1 MSSEIKKIF
10 GYDFDKDFGEEFYT
24 LVESKK
30 LIFFVGAG
38 VSRLMG
44 LPGWNE
50 LATNLIKE
58 AFPNYIEHTTILNSI
73 KDSKELISISYNE
86 MKNSEDKEEK
96 FFKCFGKAL
105 TPKKNFT
112 FEKNVY
118 ELLSKFEANFL
129 TTNADNLFEEI
140 LGEERCHVGP
150 NKPDF
155 NRFRKHLYYLHGH
168 YTSNKNHD
176 QDYLVFTAEQYI
188 QRYNDTDFQAFLHSV
203 FNQGNTIIFIGYG
216 LNEFEIID
224 YIVTKI
230 GGINQTKV
238 YLFEPFCS
246 NQEII
251 YRSRKSY
258 FETLNIKLV
267 PYDISEKGYMQLI
280 DVLEYLYNKIS
291 KNVFIPII
299 DDFKKWCS
307 RFDDK
312 SSFKEILSQLKKED
326 NISHER
332 TIVDELRKQN
342 DSRWIKSF
350 YEEGL
355 FSPSF
360 IDKKIISND
369 WPLLSLFLDW
379 VSSGD
384 LYAQNNAVCFLNL
397 LSTNNI
403 EQLKKN
409 RFGVASTISSLIL
422 NLNNSLINNKFLT
435 ILADIVDLQGVLYYD
450 KDNNDKLFYNIIR
463 WHKNHIN
470 KVLEIIFSFANFE
483 VYNDSNSF
491 DIKRIMHRINN
502 VIKDSKNNKKIIV
515 VMFEF
520 FVGLLLK
527 LANKK
532 QFNLF
537 MRIYNIDNIN
547 KNNNEYWK
555 IIIGGKGTGKTQILK
570 GIQQHFESMQND
582 SVSAYYASDTKN
594 TYASIIKTSLSEKD
608 FDLFGCSDCSKEFE
622 YIKIW
627 KIPALTK
634 TSDYYQWLINCK
646 GNKNFGFTNASFKDT
661 FNLDQYD
668 NEYDLFKENKES
680 VNTILK
686 NDINKYLDE
695 EEALQMKTLLLKL
708 LDKHKEKVIYEFSK
722 AYSIY
727 LENLTINKMKEL
739 YQIKK
744 GKNSKPNST
753 GLMLL
758 YDLCYKLNKSVEII
772 INNIENNKK
781 VIYETIGRLPNKG
794 FVYVEKSLVLNP
806 DLSNF
811 TPNKYYKRGDLKTL
825 KKQLILIKN
834 NIYND
839 GLTRYISDLNNKLNE
854 SNIESLKSFMQMKSV
869 VVLSGNDP
877 QNDSR
882 REYTPSN
889 GEQSM
894 LILNHSLYKNKE
906 VYILDEPEMSV
917 GHDYIN
923 NIIVPRIIELSRLG
937 KTVVVSTHDANIAVR
952 TLPFIMIYRMEDGI
966 KKKTYFGNPFN
977 DNMINIDDNQDRISW
992 AKTCI
997 DTLEGGSIA
1006 FRERANYN

>member
-555 IIIGGKGTGKTQILK
+555 IIIGEIIFCFNL
-570 GIQQHFESMQND
+570 MND
-582 SVSAYYASDTKN
+582 NNKYKYAKN
-594 TYASIIKTSLSEKD
+594 L
-608 FDLFGCSDCSKEFE
+608 LGSKEIE
-622 YIKIW
+622 LNKL
-627 KIPALTK
+627 ALYLARK
-634 TSDYYQWLINCK
+634 FKLNIEFVHLKSNFFNNYYLYC
-646 GNKNFGFTNASFKDT
+646 
-661 FNLDQYD
+661 
-668 NEYDLFKENKES
+668 
-680 VNTILK
+680 
-686 NDINKYLDE
+686 
-695 EEALQMKTLLLKL
+695 
-708 LDKHKEKVIYEFSK
+708 
-722 AYSIY
+722 
-727 LENLTINKMKEL
+727 EL
-739 YQIKK
+739 YQYLKIRVENFKIGNIERVYIYDMIEKATWGVVGNIDEYEKNNIINSKKIEILSLFEFEEFKIKK
-744 GKNSKPNST
+744 QQYEKSGFKS
-753 GLMLL
+753 
-758 YDLCYKLNKSVEII
+758 YDVMHISDEVDYIKVYVWEPTIKFQKENFSEEPV
-772 INNIENNKK
+772 NNWCKK
-781 VIYETIGRLPNKG
+781 FIDTLPNDDDDRYAYAEE
-794 FVYVEKSLVLNP
+794 FVKMIMFKNKDDVKIILD
-806 DLSNF
+806 DLSNIKF
-811 TPNKYYKRGDLKTL
+811 EILKYVVIQMQTQMEQSSNNDIIFSFCLKIL
-825 KKQLILIKN
+825 ERLYMQKKQL
-834 NIYND
+834 
-839 GLTRYISDLNNKLNE
+839 
-854 SNIESLKSFMQMKSV
+854 
-869 VVLSGNDP
+869 
-877 QNDSR
+877 
-882 REYTPSN
+882 
-889 GEQSM
+889 
-894 LILNHSLYKNKE
+894 
-906 VYILDEPEMSV
+906 
-917 GHDYIN
+917 
-923 NIIVPRIIELSRLG
+923 
-937 KTVVVSTHDANIAVR
+937 VR
-952 TLPFIMIYRMEDGI
+952 
-966 KKKTYFGNPFN
+966 
-977 DNMINIDDNQDRISW
+977 
-992 AKTCI
+992 
-997 DTLEGGSIA
+997 
-1006 FRERANYN
+1006 

>member
-1 MSSEIKKIF
+1 MNIEVFASLANKFDSLVICHYNKNPSLLDSDIEKLKEMLSNVPVFLEPSNLMSAGVFLAHNIESILGSDVKDWDSYEKLSFPELKMDIDSFEHFKLLIKK
-10 GYDFDKDFGEEFYT
+10 DPE
-24 LVESKK
+24 V
-30 LIFFVGAG
+30 
-38 VSRLMG
+38 
-44 LPGWNE
+44 
-50 LATNLIKE
+50 IK
-58 AFPNYIEHTTILNSI
+58 T
-73 KDSKELISISYNE
+73 
-86 MKNSEDKEEK
+86 
-96 FFKCFGKAL
+96 
-105 TPKKNFT
+105 
-112 FEKNVY
+112 
-118 ELLSKFEANFL
+118 
-129 TTNADNLFEEI
+129 
-140 LGEERCHVGP
+140 
-150 NKPDF
+150 
-155 NRFRKHLYYLHGH
+155 
-168 YTSNKNHD
+168 
-176 QDYLVFTAEQYI
+176 
-188 QRYNDTDFQAFLHSV
+188 
-203 FNQGNTIIFIGYG
+203 
-216 LNEFEIID
+216 
-224 YIVTKI
+224 
-230 GGINQTKV
+230 
-238 YLFEPFCS
+238 
-246 NQEII
+246 
-251 YRSRKSY
+251 
-258 FETLNIKLV
+258 
-267 PYDISEKGYMQLI
+267 
-280 DVLEYLYNKIS
+280 
-291 KNVFIPII
+291 
-299 DDFKKWCS
+299 
-307 RFDDK
+307 
-312 SSFKEILSQLKKED
+312 
-326 NISHER
+326 
-332 TIVDELRKQN
+332 
-342 DSRWIKSF
+342 
-350 YEEGL
+350 
-355 FSPSF
+355 F
-360 IDKKIISND
+360 IDKKI
-369 WPLLSLFLDW
+369 
-379 VSSGD
+379 
-384 LYAQNNAVCFLNL
+384 
-397 LSTNNI
+397 
-403 EQLKKN
+403 KKE
-409 RFGVASTISSLIL
+409 FDITPFE
-422 NLNNSLINNKFLT
+422 NKEEK
-435 ILADIVDLQGVLYYD
+435 I
-450 KDNNDKLFYNIIR
+450 
-463 WHKNHIN
+463 HIT
-470 KVLEIIFSFANFE
+470 L
-483 VYNDSNSF
+483 YNDTN
-491 DIKRIMHRINN
+491 
-502 VIKDSKNNKKIIV
+502 
-515 VMFEF
+515 
-520 FVGLLLK
+520 
-527 LANKK
+527 
-532 QFNLF
+532 
-537 MRIYNIDNIN
+537 
-547 KNNNEYWK
+547 